1 MANKKEE
8 KKDTSKKFWKIM
20 ATGWTQ
26 PVLRPKDGTPDK
38 VLKSL
43 KAKKGYTVEE
53 A

>member
-1 MANKKEE
+1 MADKKSE

-20 ATGWTQ
+20 APGWIK
-26 PVLRPKDGTPDK
+26 PVLRPKDGTPAK
-38 VLKSL
+38 VLKSI